1 MAVGTALEQGSRRRA
16 RRRLALEAVAVLG
29 LTAAALGAIYF
40 FTAEK
45 VASPWRA
52 AATHVQNISRAPGL
66 QTEVSVA
73 VNPANPRI
81 LVAASNETLE
91 PEIRV
96 YSSTNSGSTWRSERG
111 PLLNP
116 DTCAW
121 GDPAVAIA
129 PSGRQYV
136 AYTEK
141 SICSQGPDL
150 TPYLVVASRPGP
162 GEPWLV
168 RRITKPAVRFGFD
181 DKPAVTVA
189 RDGRVYAAW
198 SRLLGRKYQTTVI
211 SSSRDGGKTWTPP
224 KPVDPR
230 LVQPQLV
237 SLAAGKGQN
246 LYIAGVDGRGIWVG
260 RSTDGGVRFRVHR
273 AVAPLPG
280 NRAATCIVFGKF
292 VIPQQAVRCL
302 GPNPSIATTGDRVY
316 VTYATVGADE
326 SQDVATAV
334 FNPALD
340 PVYRGRVGP
349 VKKKTDQFWPISAVD
364 PRTGVLWACYYDT
377 AGDQARKSAWFSC
390 TTSRDGRRWT
400 TPVRASR
407 SSANA
412 GVLWQDALISG
423 YGDSGGY
430 GGYPG
435 LAVSDGVAHPL
446 WIDTRSLGGNQ
457 EEVFGGTLSA
467 KSIGQ

>member
-1 MAVGTALEQGSRRRA
+1 MDVGTALEQRSRRRA

-29 LTAAALGAIYF
+29 LTAAAVGAIYF

-52 AATHVQNISRAPGL
+52 AATHVQNISHAPGL

-96 YSSTNSGSTWRSERG
+96 YSSTNSGGTWRSERG

-181 DKPAVTVA
+181 DKPAITVA
-189 RDGRVYAAW
+189 RDGRVYAVW

-246 LYIAGVDGRGIWVG
+246 LYIAGVDARGIWVG

-377 AGDQARKSAWFSC
+377 TGDQARKSAWFSC

>member
-1 MAVGTALEQGSRRRA
+1 MAVGTVLEQRSRRRA
-16 RRRLALEAVAVLG
+16 RRRLALEAVVVLG
-29 LTAAALGAIYF
+29 LTAAALAAIYF
-40 FTAEK
+40 FTTEK

-73 VNPANPRI
+73 VNPTNPRI

-91 PEIRV
+91 PELRV
-96 YSSTNSGSTWRSERG
+96 YSSANGGRTWRSG
-111 PLLNP
+111 LIPLLNP
-116 DTCAW
+116 NTCAW

-129 PSGRQYV
+129 SSGRQYV

-141 SICSQGPDL
+141 SVCSQGPDL
-150 TPYLVVASRPGP
+150 TPYLVVASRAGP
-162 GEPWLV
+162 GEPWLRSRV
-168 RRITKPAVRFGFD
+168 TKPAVPFGFD
-181 DKPAVTVA
+181 DKPAIAVA

-211 SSSRDGGKTWTPP
+211 SSSRDGGKTWTAPS
-224 KPVDPR
+224 PVDRR

-237 SLAAGKGQN
+237 SLAAGKGPN
-246 LYIAGVDGRGIWVG
+246 VYIAGVDAKGIWVG
-260 RSTDGGVRFRVHR
+260 RSTDGGGSFRVR
-273 AVAPLPG
+273 PAVAPLPG
-280 NRAATCIVFGKF
+280 SQAATCVVFGKF

-302 GPNPSIATTGDRVY
+302 GPNPSIATTGNRVY
-316 VTYATVGADE
+316 VTYATVGSDK

-334 FNPALD
+334 FDSALA
-340 PVYRGRVGP
+340 PVSLRRVGP
-349 VKKKTDQFWPISAVD
+349 PKKKTDQFWPISALD
-364 PRTGVLWACYYDT
+364 PRTGVLWVCYYDT

-400 TPVRASR
+400 TPVRAAR

-435 LAVSDGVAHPL
+435 LAVGDGVAHPL

-457 EEVFGGTLSA
+457 EEVFAGTLSA

>member
-52 AATHVQNISRAPGL
+52 AATHVQNISHAPGL

-150 TPYLVVASRPGP
+150 TPYLVVASRPRP

-168 RRITKPAVRFGFD
+168 RRLTKPAVRFGFD
-181 DKPAVTVA
+181 DKPAITVA

-211 SSSRDGGKTWTPP
+211 SSSRDGGKRWTPP

-246 LYIAGVDGRGIWVG
+246 VYIAGVDARGIWVG

-280 NRAATCIVFGKF
+280 SRAATCIVFGKF

-334 FNPALD
+334 FDPALD
-340 PVYRGRVGP
+340 PVHRGRVGP
-349 VKKKTDQFWPISAVD
+349 VKRKTDQFWPISAVD

-377 AGDQARKSAWFSC
+377 TGDQARKSAWFSC

-435 LAVSDGVAHPL
+435 LAVSGGVAHPL

>member
-1 MAVGTALEQGSRRRA
+1 M
-16 RRRLALEAVAVLG
+16 
-29 LTAAALGAIYF
+29 
-40 FTAEK
+40 
-45 VASPWRA
+45 
-52 AATHVQNISRAPGL
+52 
-66 QTEVSVA
+66 
-73 VNPANPRI
+73 NPANPRV

-91 PEIRV
+91 PELRV
-96 YSSTNSGSTWRSERG
+96 YSSTNRGSTWRSERG

-162 GEPWLV
+162 GEPWLL

-181 DKPAVTVA
+181 DKPAIAVA

-211 SSSRDGGKTWTPP
+211 SWSKDGGKTWTPP

-237 SLAAGKGQN
+237 SLATGKGQN
-246 LYIAGVDGRGIWVG
+246 VYIAGVDARGIWVG
-260 RSTDGGVRFRVHR
+260 RSTDGGVRFRVR
-273 AVAPLPG
+273 PAVAPLPG
-280 NRAATCIVFGKF
+280 NQAATCIVFGKF
-292 VIPQQAVRCL
+292 VIPQQSVRCL

-316 VTYATVGADE
+316 VTYATTGADE

-340 PVYRGRVGP
+340 PVYSRTRG
-349 VKKKTDQFWPISAVD
+349 
-364 PRTGVLWACYYDT
+364 
-377 AGDQARKSAWFSC
+377 AR
-390 TTSRDGRRWT
+390 
-400 TPVRASR
+400 
-407 SSANA
+407 
-412 GVLWQDALISG
+412 
-423 YGDSGGY
+423 
-430 GGYPG
+430 
-435 LAVSDGVAHPL
+435 
-446 WIDTRSLGGNQ
+446 
-457 EEVFGGTLSA
+457 EEEE
-467 KSIGQ
+467 

>member
-1 MAVGTALEQGSRRRA
+1 MVAGTALEQKSRRRA
-16 RRRLALEAVAVLG
+16 RRRLALEAVLVLG
-29 LTAAALGAIYF
+29 LTAAALGAIYL

-52 AATHVQNISRAPGL
+52 AATRVQNISHALGL
-66 QTEVSVA
+66 QTEVAVA
-73 VNPANPRI
+73 VNPSNPRV

-96 YSSTNSGSTWRSERG
+96 YSSTNGGRTWRSERG

-121 GDPAVAIA
+121 GDPSVAIA
-129 PSGRQYV
+129 PNGRQYV

-141 SICSQGPDL
+141 AVCSQGPDL

-162 GEPWLV
+162 GDPWLL
-168 RRITKPAVRFGFD
+168 RRVTKPAVPFGFD
-181 DKPAVTVA
+181 DKPAITVG
-189 RDGRVYAAW
+189 RDGTAYAAW

-211 SSSRDGGKTWTPP
+211 SSSRDGGRTWTPP
-224 KPVDPR
+224 TPVDRR

-237 SLAAGKGQN
+237 SLTAGAGRN
-246 LYIAGVDGRGIWVG
+246 LYIAGVDAKGIWVG
-260 RSTDGGVRFRVHR
+260 RSTDGGRRFEIRH
-273 AVAPLPG
+273 AAPLPG
-280 NRAATCIVFGKF
+280 SQAATCIVFGKF
-292 VIPQQAVRCL
+292 VIPQQAVRCT
-302 GPNPSIATTGDRVY
+302 GPNPSVTTTGNRVY

-326 SQDVATAV
+326 SQNVAIAA
-334 FNPALD
+334 FDSALK
-340 PVYRGRVGP
+340 PLFRAPVGP

-377 AGDQARKSAWFSC
+377 TGDQARKSAWFSC
-390 TTSRDGRRWT
+390 TKSRDGRRWT
-400 TPVRASR
+400 TPVRAAR

-412 GVLWQDALISG
+412 GVLWQDAVISG

-435 LAVSDGVAHPL
+435 LAVADGVAHPL
-446 WIDTRSLGGNQ
+446 WIDTRSLAGNQ
-457 EEVFGGTLSA
+457 EEVFGGILSA
-467 KSIGQ
+467 KSRGQ